1 VNEVNDSARTTTVVS
16 IGAKSTLFV
25 GAVLRDRYVLEQLL
39 GEGGMGRVFL
49 ATDREMDGSDRSVAI
64 KVLGDVFRQHPQS
77 LSVMRKEATNAQ
89 RLNHPNIVGV
99 YTFDRDGQNVFIVME
114 YMRGQSLDHFIKKHK
129 EGVRFK
135 EAWPI
140 IRGCAEALK
149 YMHAKKI
156 IHSDFKPGNVFVTE
170 DDEIKVLDLGIA
182 RTIDETV
189 ALDGRTRFDPTVQL
203 PLGLTPAYA
212 SCEMFEGAK
221 PDGRDD
227 IYALGCVAYELLSGR
242 HPFEYAKAPEAR
254 DRKLK
259 PARPK
264 GVGRRHWRAL
274 QNALSF
280 DRASR
285 TPSADQFLI
294 EMDRPAGPKRV
305 VLWAVVAA
313 ALLVLG
319 VLMAVMYRGESPDDQ
334 FIAEQIAAHPGGESD
349 AASAEDLLGL
359 SGQAGSS
366 LQLAKSALEEKHWD
380 MAAYYLHDGP
390 TSAYFSY
397 KYLLMRAS
405 SPTDIRAAAEG
416 LLGLSKLY
424 AIPAQDPG
432 LRDKDNMNA
441 LRWACQGLKINPF
454 EPTLRAI
461 YVQLKETVGNDDIAT
476 LQPCA
481 AIQWKTSDPLTS
493 GP

>member
-1 VNEVNDSARTTTVVS
+1 
-16 IGAKSTLFV
+16 
-25 GAVLRDRYVLEQLL
+25 
-39 GEGGMGRVFL
+39 
-49 ATDREMDGSDRSVAI
+49 
-64 KVLGDVFRQHPQS
+64 
-77 LSVMRKEATNAQ
+77 
-89 RLNHPNIVGV
+89 
-99 YTFDRDGQNVFIVME
+99 
-114 YMRGQSLDHFIKKHK
+114 
-129 EGVRFK
+129 
-135 EAWPI
+135 
-140 IRGCAEALK
+140 
-149 YMHAKKI
+149 
-156 IHSDFKPGNVFVTE
+156 
-170 DDEIKVLDLGIA
+170 
-182 RTIDETV
+182 
-189 ALDGRTRFDPTVQL
+189 
-203 PLGLTPAYA
+203 
-212 SCEMFEGAK
+212 
-221 PDGRDD
+221 
-227 IYALGCVAYELLSGR
+227 
-242 HPFEYAKAPEAR
+242 AKAPEAR

-305 VLWAVVAA
+305 VLWAVVAV

-366 LQLAKSALEEKHWD
+366 LQLAKSALDEKHWD

-424 AIPAQDPG
+424 AIPAQDPE